1 MFDKKVNN
9 LLGSSEETTENQF
22 LKEGMKVS
30 SETVSGNG
38 AKKYSTS
45 GNDFVDN
52 FAAISYFKEPRS
64 YKEVAKDME
73 LLWSL
78 DPKLCLKLAV
88 YIRLITRKSKVVK
101 DDGSIE
107 ELEVQRGQGL
117 KNEGIMRMLW
127 LAINQPKTFKA
138 NFAYFIAAGSWKD
151 VFQMLSLDLQY
162 HGWEDRKLDWNFFFL
177 VIVAGITNPET
188 THLVRKYMPTIRT
201 NKNCKTV
208 ESQADTLIGRWIARK
223 FFPNLEKESAYKAY
237 RKMKSEGKAHEWQQ
251 LISKQLYDKINFDHI
266 AGRALAILV
275 GSEFLK
281 NHNLTEKYSKW
292 IQSKPVAKYTGF
304 VFELFAPLGSGYRCQ
319 HIEDYKENTINA
331 QFAQLVKTGKEGVNT
346 NSKLLVVRDTSSS
359 MTSKARGCNVSAY
372 DIGKSMALYFSEFLT
387 GPFANSFAEFADK
400 CKLHQW
406 KGNTPVDKYIN
417 DRCEAYGGTNFQ
429 SVIDLFINIKQRGIK
444 EEDFPTGLLL
454 VSDGELDPA
463 GYGSRNDS
471 TNFQTAIRRLKEA
484 GLSEEYVKN
493 FKLIMWDIPNYY
505 YGSGNAVKFEDFADA
520 PNFFYMSGY
529 DPSAVAFI
537 MGTGTMKCTPKNA
550 EELFMAAMN
559 QDLLNKLQVVTIK
572 AKRKKTFH
580 RNK

>member
-1 MFDKKVNN
+1 MAFEKKFTSLMDYTNK
-9 LLGSSEETTENQF
+9 GAENQF
-22 LKEGMKVS
+22 LKEGMK
-30 SETVSGNG
+30 ETSVTQSKNG

-73 LLWSL
+73 LLWSQN
-78 DPKLCLKLAV
+78 PELCLKLAV
-88 YIRLITRKSKVVK
+88 YIRLITRKSKIVK
-101 DDGSIE
+101 DDGSVE
-107 ELEVQRGQGL
+107 ELEVQRGSGL

-162 HGWEDRKLDWNFFFL
+162 HGWEGRKLDWNFFL
-177 VIVAGITNPET
+177 HVISAGLINSET

-208 ESQADTLIGRWIARK
+208 ESQADTLIGRWMARR
-223 FFPNLEKESAYKAY
+223 FLPDLEKESAYKAY
-237 RKMKSEGKAHEWQQ
+237 RKLKSEGKAHEWQQ
-251 LISKQLYDKINFDHI
+251 LISQQLYDKINFDHI

-281 NHNLTEKYSKW
+281 NHNLTEKYSEW
-292 IQSKPVAKYTGF
+292 IQSKPIAKYTGF
-304 VFELFAPLGSGYRCQ
+304 VFELFAPLGSGYHCQ
-319 HIEDYKENTINA
+319 HIEDYKEKTINA

-359 MTSKARGCNVSAY
+359 MTSQARGCNVSAY

-387 GPFANSFAEFADK
+387 GPFANSFAEFADE
-400 CKLHQW
+400 CRLRLW
-406 KGNTPVDKYIN
+406 KGDTPVDKYIN
-417 DRCEAYGGTNFQ
+417 DRCETYGGTNFQ
-429 SVIDLFINIKQRGIK
+429 SVIDLFINLKQRGVK

-454 VSDGELDPA
+454 VSDGEF
-463 GYGSRNDS
+463 SRYNENDS
-471 TNFQTAIRRLKEA
+471 TNFQTAIKRLKEA
-484 GLSEEYVKN
+484 GFSEEYVKN

-520 PNFFYMSGY
+520 EGFFYLSGY
-529 DPSAVAFI
+529 DPSVVSFI
-537 MGTGTMKCTPKNA
+537 LGGDKPEVRVPKNA
-550 EELFMAAMN
+550 EELFMAAMD
-559 QDLLNKLQVVTIK
+559 QDLLNKLQVITSENR
-572 AKRKKTFH
+572 RK
-580 RNK
+580 

>member
-1 MFDKKVNN
+1 MAFEKKFTSLMDYTNK
-9 LLGSSEETTENQF
+9 GAENQF
-22 LKEGMKVS
+22 LKEGMK
-30 SETVSGNG
+30 ETSVTQSKNG

-73 LLWSL
+73 LLWSQN
-78 DPKLCLKLAV
+78 PELCLKLAV
-88 YIRLITRKSKVVK
+88 YIRLITRKSKIVK
-101 DDGSIE
+101 DDGSVE
-107 ELEVQRGQGL
+107 ELEVQRGSGL

-162 HGWEDRKLDWNFFFL
+162 HGWEGRKLDWNFFL
-177 VIVAGITNPET
+177 HVISAGLINSET

-208 ESQADTLIGRWIARK
+208 ESQADTLIGRWVARR
-223 FFPNLEKESAYKAY
+223 FLPDLEKESAYKAY
-237 RKMKSEGKAHEWQQ
+237 RKLKSEGKAHEWQQ
-251 LISKQLYDKINFDHI
+251 LISQQLYDKINFDHV

-281 NHNLTEKYSKW
+281 NHNLTEKYSEW
-292 IQSKPVAKYTGF
+292 IQSKLVAKYTGF
-304 VFELFAPLGSGYRCQ
+304 VFELFAPLGSGYHCQ
-319 HIEDYKENTINA
+319 HIEDYKEKTINA

-346 NSKLLVVRDTSSS
+346 NSRLLVVRDTSSS
-359 MTSKARGCNVSAY
+359 MTSMARGCNVSAY

-406 KGNTPVDKYIN
+406 KGSTPVDKYIN
-417 DRCEAYGGTNFQ
+417 DRCETYGGTNFQ
-429 SVIDLFINIKQRGIK
+429 SVIDLFINLKQRGVK

-454 VSDGELDPA
+454 VSDGEF
-463 GYGSRNDS
+463 SRYNENDS
-471 TNFQTAIRRLKEA
+471 TNFQTAIKRLKEA
-484 GLSEEYVKN
+484 GFSEEYVKN

-520 PNFFYMSGY
+520 EGFFYLSGY
-529 DPSAVAFI
+529 DPSVVSFI
-537 MGTGTMKCTPKNA
+537 LGTGTMKRTPKNA
-550 EELFMAAMN
+550 EELFMAAMD
-559 QDLLNKLQVVTIK
+559 QDLLNKLQVITSENR
-572 AKRKKTFH
+572 RK
-580 RNK
+580 

>member
-1 MFDKKVNN
+1 MFNEKLTNLFDIKSNN
-9 LLGSSEETTENQF
+9 IENQF
-22 LKEGMKVS
+22 LKEGLK
-30 SETVSGNG
+30 ETSVTESGNR

-101 DDGSIE
+101 DDDSIE
-107 ELEVQRGQGL
+107 ELEVQRGSGL
-117 KNEGIMRMLW
+117 KHEGIMRMLW

-162 HGWEDRKLDWNFFFL
+162 HGWEGRKLDWNFFFF
-177 VIVAGITNPET
+177 VIVAGLTNPET
-188 THLVRKYMPTIRT
+188 THLVRKYLPTIRT
-201 NKNCKTV
+201 NKNCKTI

-223 FFPNLEKESAYKAY
+223 FSPDLEKESAYKAY
-237 RKMKSEGKAHEWQQ
+237 RKMKSEGKAHQWQQ
-251 LISKQLYDKINFDHI
+251 LISQQLYDRINFDHI

-281 NHNLTEKYSKW
+281 NHNLEDKYAKW
-292 IQSKPVAKYTGF
+292 IESKPVAKYTGF
-304 VFELFAPLGSGYRCQ
+304 VFELFAPLGSGYHCH

-359 MTSKARGCNVSAY
+359 MTDKARGCNVSSY
-372 DIGKSMALYFSEFLT
+372 DIGKSIALYFSEFLT

-429 SVIDLFINIKQRGIK
+429 SVIDLFIDLKQKGVK

-454 VSDGELDPA
+454 VSDGEFSI
-463 GYGSRNDS
+463 YGENKS

-484 GLSEEYVKN
+484 GFSEEYVKN

-520 PNFFYMSGY
+520 EGFFYLSGY
-529 DPSAVAFI
+529 DPSVVSFI
-537 MGTGTMKCTPKNA
+537 LGGDKPEVKIPKNA
-550 EELFMAAMN
+550 KELFMIAMD
-559 QDLLNKLQVVTIK
+559 QTLLNKLRVIENIK
-572 AKRKKTFH
+572 KFKKS
-580 RNK
+580 KKSKKC

>member
-1 MFDKKVNN
+1 MVFEKK
-9 LLGSSEETTENQF
+9 LSSLMDTNKGTENQF
-22 LKEGMKVS
+22 LKEGMK
-30 SETVSGNG
+30 ETSVVQSGNG
-38 AKKYSTS
+38 AKKYNTS

-138 NFAYFIAAGSWKD
+138 NFAYFVAAGSWKD

-162 HGWEDRKLDWNFFFL
+162 HGWEGRKLDWNFFFL
-177 VIVAGITNPET
+177 VIAAGFTNPET

-208 ESQADTLIGRWIARK
+208 ESRADTLIGRWIARK
-223 FFPNLEKESAYKAY
+223 FSPDLEKESAYKAY
-237 RKMKSEGKAHEWQQ
+237 RKMKSEGKAHQWQQ
-251 LISKQLYDKINFDHI
+251 LISQQLYDKINFDHI

-304 VFELFAPLGSGYRCQ
+304 VFELFTPLGSGYHCY

-331 QFAQLVKTGKEGVNT
+331 QFAQLVK
-346 NSKLLVVRDTSSS
+346 
-359 MTSKARGCNVSAY
+359 
-372 DIGKSMALYFSEFLT
+372 T

-429 SVIDLFINIKQRGIK
+429 SVIDLFINLKQRGVK

-454 VSDGELDPA
+454 VSDGELNPA
-463 GYGSRNDS
+463 GYGSGNNS

-484 GLSEEYVKN
+484 GFSEEYVKN

-537 MGTGTMKCTPKNA
+537 MGTGTMKRTPKNA
-550 EELFMAAMN
+550 EELFMVAMD
-559 QDLLNKLQVVTIK
+559 QDLLNRLQVVVNK
-572 AKRKKTFH
+572 PKRKTSK
-580 RNK
+580 KK

>member
-1 MFDKKVNN
+1 MAFEKKFNSLMDHTN
-9 LLGSSEETTENQF
+9 KGAENQF
-22 LKEGMKVS
+22 LKEGMK
-30 SETVSGNG
+30 ETSVTQSKNG

-64 YKEVAKDME
+64 YNEVAKDME
-73 LLWSL
+73 LLWSQN
-78 DPKLCLKLAV
+78 PELCLKLAV
-88 YIRLITRKSKVVK
+88 YIRLITRKSKIVK
-101 DDGSIE
+101 DDGSVE
-107 ELEVQRGQGL
+107 ELEVQRGSGL

-162 HGWEDRKLDWNFFFL
+162 HGWEGRKLDWNFFFL

-208 ESQADTLIGRWIARK
+208 ESQADTLIGRWVARR
-223 FFPNLEKESAYKAY
+223 FLPDLEKESAYKAY
-237 RKMKSEGKAHEWQQ
+237 RKLKSEGKAHEWQQ
-251 LISKQLYDKINFDHI
+251 LISQQLYDKINFDHI

-281 NHNLTEKYSKW
+281 NHNLTEKYSEW
-292 IQSKPVAKYTGF
+292 IQSKPIAKYTGF
-304 VFELFAPLGSGYRCQ
+304 VFELFAPLGSGYHCQ
-319 HIEDYKENTINA
+319 HIEDYKEKTINA

-359 MTSKARGCNVSAY
+359 MTSQARGCNVSAY

-387 GPFANSFAEFADK
+387 GPFANSFAEFADE
-400 CKLHQW
+400 CRLRLW
-406 KGNTPVDKYIN
+406 KGDTPVDKYIN
-417 DRCEAYGGTNFQ
+417 DRCETYGGTNFQ
-429 SVIDLFINIKQRGIK
+429 SVIDLFINLKQRGVK

-454 VSDGELDPA
+454 VSDGEF
-463 GYGSRNDS
+463 SRYNENDS
-471 TNFQTAIRRLKEA
+471 TNFQVAIRRLKEA
-484 GLSEEYVKN
+484 GFSEEYVKN

-520 PNFFYMSGY
+520 EGFFYLSGY
-529 DPSAVAFI
+529 DPSVVSFI
-537 MGTGTMKCTPKNA
+537 LGGDKPEVRVPKNA
-550 EELFMAAMN
+550 EELFMAAMD
-559 QDLLNKLQVVTIK
+559 QDLLNKLQVITSK
-572 AKRKKTFH
+572 NRRK
-580 RNK
+580 

>member
-208 ESQADTLIGRWIARK
+208 ESQADTLIGRWMARR
-223 FFPNLEKESAYKAY
+223 FLPDLEKESAYKAY
-237 RKMKSEGKAHEWQQ
+237 RKLKSEGKAHEWQQ
-251 LISKQLYDKINFDHI
+251 LISQQLYDKINFDHI

-281 NHNLTEKYSKW
+281 NHNLTEKYSEW
-292 IQSKPVAKYTGF
+292 IQSKPIAKYTGF
-304 VFELFAPLGSGYRCQ
+304 VFELFAPLGSGYHCQ
-319 HIEDYKENTINA
+319 HIEDYKEKTINA

-359 MTSKARGCNVSAY
+359 MTSQARGCNVSAY

-387 GPFANSFAEFADK
+387 GPFANSFAEFADE
-400 CKLHQW
+400 CRLRLW
-406 KGNTPVDKYIN
+406 KGDTPVDKYIN
-417 DRCEAYGGTNFQ
+417 DRCETYGGTNFQ
-429 SVIDLFINIKQRGIK
+429 SVIDLFINLKQRGVK

-454 VSDGELDPA
+454 VSDGEF
-463 GYGSRNDS
+463 SRYNENDS
-471 TNFQTAIRRLKEA
+471 TNFQTAIKRLKEA
-484 GLSEEYVKN
+484 GFSEEYVKN

>member
-1 MFDKKVNN
+1 MVFEKK
-9 LLGSSEETTENQF
+9 LSSLMDTNKGAENQF
-22 LKEGMKVS
+22 LKEGMK
-30 SETVSGNG
+30 ETSVVQSGNG
-38 AKKYSTS
+38 AKKYNTS

-138 NFAYFIAAGSWKD
+138 NFAYFVAAGSWKD

-162 HGWEDRKLDWNFFFL
+162 HGWEGRKLDWNFFFL
-177 VIVAGITNPET
+177 VIAAGFTNPET

-201 NKNCKTV
+201 NKNCKTI

-223 FFPNLEKESAYKAY
+223 FSPDLEKESAYKAY
-237 RKMKSEGKAHEWQQ
+237 RKMKSEGKAHQWQQ
-251 LISKQLYDKINFDHI
+251 LISQQLYDKINFDHI

-292 IQSKPVAKYTGF
+292 IQSKPIAKYTGF
-304 VFELFAPLGSGYRCQ
+304 VFELFTPLGSGYHCY

-346 NSKLLVVRDTSSS
+346 NSRLLVVRDTSSS

-429 SVIDLFINIKQRGIK
+429 SVIDLFINLKQRGVK

-454 VSDGELDPA
+454 VSDGELNPA
-463 GYGSRNDS
+463 GYGSGNNS

-484 GLSEEYVKN
+484 GFSEEYVKN

-537 MGTGTMKCTPKNA
+537 MGTGTMKRTPKNA
-550 EELFMAAMN
+550 EELFMVAMD
-559 QDLLNKLQVVTIK
+559 QDLLNRLQVVVNK
-572 AKRKKTFH
+572 PKRKTSK
-580 RNK
+580 KK

>member
-1 MFDKKVNN
+1 M
-9 LLGSSEETTENQF
+9 STE
-22 LKEGMKVS
+22 
-30 SETVSGNG
+30 
-38 AKKYSTS
+38 
-45 GNDFVDN
+45 
-52 FAAISYFKEPRS
+52 I
-64 YKEVAKDME
+64 
-73 LLWSL
+73 L
-78 DPKLCLKLAV
+78 D
-88 YIRLITRKSKVVK
+88 
-101 DDGSIE
+101 
-107 ELEVQRGQGL
+107 VQRGAGL

-138 NFAYFIAAGSWKD
+138 NFAYFVAAGSWKD

-162 HGWEDRKLDWNFFFL
+162 HGWEGRKLDWNFFFL
-177 VIVAGITNPET
+177 VIAAGFTNPET

-223 FFPNLEKESAYKAY
+223 FSPDLEKEQAYKAY
-237 RKMKSEGKAHEWQQ
+237 RKMKSEGRAHQWQQ
-251 LISKQLYDKINFDHI
+251 LISQQLYDKINFDHI

-304 VFELFAPLGSGYRCQ
+304 VFELFTPLGSGYHCY

-346 NSKLLVVRDTSSS
+346 NSRLLVVRDTSSS

-429 SVIDLFINIKQRGIK
+429 SVIDLFINLKQRGVK

-454 VSDGELDPA
+454 ISDKI
-463 GYGSRNDS
+463 S
-471 TNFQTAIRRLKEA
+471 
-484 GLSEEYVKN
+484 LSPYIVICK
-493 FKLIMWDIPNYY
+493 
-505 YGSGNAVKFEDFADA
+505 
-520 PNFFYMSGY
+520 
-529 DPSAVAFI
+529 
-537 MGTGTMKCTPKNA
+537 
-550 EELFMAAMN
+550 
-559 QDLLNKLQVVTIK
+559 
-572 AKRKKTFH
+572 
-580 RNK
+580 

>member
-1 MFDKKVNN
+1 MIFEKK
-9 LLGSSEETTENQF
+9 LSSLMGTGNQF
-22 LKEGMKVS
+22 LKEGMKETSVVQ
-30 SETVSGNG
+30 SENG

-78 DPKLCLKLAV
+78 NPKLCLKLAV

-101 DDGSIE
+101 DNGSIE

-138 NFAYFIAAGSWKD
+138 NFAYFVAAGSWKD

-162 HGWEDRKLDWNFFFL
+162 HGWEGRKLDWNFFFL
-177 VIVAGITNPET
+177 VIAAGFTNPET

-223 FFPNLEKESAYKAY
+223 FSPDLEKESAYKAY
-237 RKMKSEGKAHEWQQ
+237 RKMKSEGKAHQWQQ
-251 LISKQLYDKINFDHI
+251 LISQQLYDKINFDHI

-304 VFELFAPLGSGYRCQ
+304 VFELFTPLGSGYYCH
-319 HIEDYKENTINA
+319 HIEDYKEHTINA
-331 QFAQLVKTGKEGVNT
+331 QFAQLVKTGKENINS

-359 MTSKARGCNVSAY
+359 MASKVRGCNVSAY

-406 KGNTPVDKYIN
+406 KGDTPVDKYIN

-429 SVIDLFINIKQRGIK
+429 SVIDLFIDLKQRGVK

-454 VSDGELDPA
+454 VSDGELNPA
-463 GYGSRNDS
+463 GSQNVS

-484 GLSEEYVKN
+484 GFSEEYVKN

-505 YGSGNAVKFEDFADA
+505 YGKDNAVKFEDFADA
-520 PNFFYMSGY
+520 EGFFYLSGY
-529 DPSAVAFI
+529 DPSVVSFI
-537 MGTGTMKCTPKNA
+537 LGGDKPEVRVPKNA

-559 QDLLNKLQVVTIK
+559 QTLLNKLQVIMPK
-572 AKRKKTFH
+572 NRRK
-580 RNK
+580 

>member
-1 MFDKKVNN
+1 MAFEKKFTSLMDYTNK
-9 LLGSSEETTENQF
+9 GTENQF
-22 LKEGMKVS
+22 LKEGIK
-30 SETVSGNG
+30 ETSVTQSKNG

-73 LLWSL
+73 LLWSQN
-78 DPKLCLKLAV
+78 PELCLKLAV

-101 DDGSIE
+101 DDGSVE

-162 HGWEDRKLDWNFFFL
+162 HGWEGRKLDWNFFFL
-177 VIVAGITNPET
+177 VIAAGFTNPET

-208 ESQADTLIGRWIARK
+208 ESQADTLIGRWIARR
-223 FFPNLEKESAYKAY
+223 FLPDLEKESAYRAY
-237 RKMKSEGKAHEWQQ
+237 RKLKSEGKAHEWQQ
-251 LISKQLYDKINFDHI
+251 LISQQLYDKINFDHI

-275 GSEFLK
+275 GSAFLK

-292 IQSKPVAKYTGF
+292 IESKPVAKYTGF
-304 VFELFAPLGSGYRCQ
+304 VFELFAPLGGDYNCQ
-319 HIEDYKENTINA
+319 HIEPYKEHTINA

-346 NSKLLVVRDTSSS
+346 NSRLLVVRDTSAS
-359 MTSKARGCNVSAY
+359 MTSKVRGCSVSAY
-372 DIGKSMALYFSEFLT
+372 DVAKSMALYFSEFLT
-387 GPFANSFAEFADK
+387 GPFANSFAEFADE
-400 CKLHQW
+400 CRLRLW
-406 KGNTPVDKYIN
+406 KGDTPVDKYVN

-429 SVIDLFINIKQRGIK
+429 SVIDLFIDLKQRGVK

-454 VSDGELDPA
+454 ISDGELNPA
-463 GYGSRNDS
+463 GYRSRNDS

-484 GLSEEYVKN
+484 GFSEEYMKN

-520 PNFFYMSGY
+520 PNFFYMSGM
-529 DPSAVAFI
+529 DGSIVSFLF
-537 MGTGTMKCTPKNA
+537 GGDTPEKSIPVNA
-550 EELFMAAMN
+550 EELFLAAMN
-559 QDLLNKLQVVTIK
+559 QELLNKLQVI
-572 AKRKKTFH
+572 A
-580 RNK
+580 